1 VQAGL
6 QTRYTIHKILRQL
19 RLDTIGFDE
28 VFLEKVVKKNFKDN
42 DRKMIHSVVL
52 NAMRYHLFIDEI
64 IKKFSTRL
72 NKSSESYY
80 LLLSAITQLLILN
93 FKDFAVINSTVELA
107 KNKDINAPEKFI
119 NAVLRNISRNK
130 SKLSKINYNFSRLP
144 LWFTKKVSYWN
155 KSQKNEFS
163 KTICEE
169 PDLHIVFKNKKDL
182 NKITSKKI
190 QTSDCSIVIKNSM
203 TINNIEGYNK
213 GLWWVQDFATM
224 LPLYLINNTKNK
236 YIADICAAPGGKTFQ
251 LLSYGAKVKAID
263 KNVKRM
269 ELMKKNLQRLKYNC
283 EIEIKDFLKF
293 NKKQKYDMIV
303 LDAPCSSIGTIRR
316 HPEIF
321 FRKKTPNF
329 SKIRLIQKQLLEKA
343 KSLVK
348 INGILIYMIC
358 SFFHEEGIIQINN
371 FLKENKNFSQ
381 IKFSSNKLKYT
392 KNFIDEKGFY
402 YVIPSKL
409 DNHVLIDGFF
419 AAILKK
425 NV

>member
-1 VQAGL
+1 MCGS
-6 QTRYTIHKILRQL
+6 I
-19 RLDTIGFDE
+19 
-28 VFLEKVVKKNFKDN
+28 FLTN
-42 DRKMIHSVVL
+42 D
-52 NAMRYHLFIDEI
+52 
-64 IKKFSTRL
+64 
-72 NKSSESYY
+72 
-80 LLLSAITQLLILN
+80 
-93 FKDFAVINSTVELA
+93 
-107 KNKDINAPEKFI
+107 
-119 NAVLRNISRNK
+119 
-130 SKLSKINYNFSRLP
+130 
-144 LWFTKKVSYWN
+144 
-155 KSQKNEFS
+155 
-163 KTICEE
+163 
-169 PDLHIVFKNKKDL
+169 
-182 NKITSKKI
+182 KI
-190 QTSDCSIVIKNSM
+190 QTSNCSIAIKNSLP
-203 TINNIEGYNK
+203 IKDIYGYSE

-224 LPLYLINNTKNK
+224 LPLYLINNTKDKN
-236 YIADICAAPGGKTFQ
+236 IADICAAPGGKTFQ

-269 ELMKKNLQRLKYNC
+269 ELMKKNLYRLKYNC
-283 EIEIKDFLKF
+283 DIEIKDFLKF
-293 NKKQKYDMIV
+293 KKKQKYDFIV

-321 FRKKTPNF
+321 FRKKIPDF
-329 SKIRLIQKQLLEKA
+329 SKIRLIQKQLLERA

-348 INGILIYMIC
+348 RNGFLIYMIC

-419 AAILKK
+419 AAILKR

>member
-1 VQAGL
+1 
-6 QTRYTIHKILRQL
+6 
-19 RLDTIGFDE
+19 
-28 VFLEKVVKKNFKDN
+28 
-42 DRKMIHSVVL
+42 MIHSVVL
-52 NAMRYHLFIDEI
+52 NSMRYHLFIDEI
-64 IKKFSTRL
+64 IKKFSTKL

-107 KNKDINAPEKFI
+107 KNKNINAPEKFI
-119 NAVLRNISRNK
+119 NAVLRNINRNK
-130 SKLSKINYNFSRLP
+130 SKLSKINYNFSSLP

-155 KSQKNEFS
+155 KTQKKEFT

-269 ELMKKNLQRLKYNC
+269 ELMKKNLHRLKYNC
-283 EIEIKDFLKF
+283 EIEIEDFLKF
-293 NKKQKYDMIV
+293 KKKQKYDMIV

-321 FRKKTPNF
+321 FRKKIPNF
-329 SKIRLIQKQLLEKA
+329 REIRLKQKQLLEKA

-348 INGILIYMIC
+348 RNGFLIYMIC
-358 SFFHEEGIIQINN
+358 SFFHEEGIIQIKN

-409 DNHVLIDGFF
+409 ENHVLIDGFF
-419 AAILKK
+419 AVILKK